1 MSDESVPWSLDEGDA
16 PGAALAR
23 LRGARELSVADVAE
37 RIKYS
42 PRQIEALEADDYGRL
57 PGATFVRGMIRGYA
71 KLLQT
76 DPAPVLRRFEER
88 HAPEHVT
95 LTMHSERIPF
105 PDGSRRA
112 TRLYLALSA
121 LAVAAAGAI
130 LYEWQFGLGAAMR
143 PAPPAPVARASVSQ
157 ASAALAPVA
166 PPLQVVSQEST
177 APAPRAPVASTSP
190 ARTAPPVSAAPAAS
204 VEPVA
209 AGDQSR
215 RISLEFRKESWVEI
229 KDGGGNTL
237 MSKLNPGGSSATV
250 QGKPPFSLTIGN
262 ASNVR
267 LTYDDTTV
275 DLAPFVKVEV
285 ARLTLE

>member
-1 MSDESVPWSLDEGDA
+1 MSDQSEARSLGEGEA

-23 LRGARELSVADVAE
+23 LRAARELSVADVAE

-42 PRQIEALEADDYGRL
+42 PRQIEALEADDYGKL
-57 PGATFVRGMIRGYA
+57 PGTTFVRGMIRGYA

-76 DPAPVLRRFEER
+76 DPGPVLRRFEDR
-88 HAPEHVT
+88 HAPEQVT
-95 LTMHSERIPF
+95 LSMHSERIPF

-112 TRLYLALSA
+112 TRLYLALA
-121 LAVAAAGAI
+121 GLAVAAAGAI
-130 LYEWQFGLGAAMR
+130 LYEWQFGLGAVSPLR
-143 PAPPAPVARASVSQ
+143 PAPPARAERASVTQ
-157 ASAALAPVA
+157 ASVPLAPVE
-166 PPLQVVSQEST
+166 PPQVVSQDS
-177 APAPRAPVASTSP
+177 ARPAKP
-190 ARTAPPVSAAPAAS
+190 AEPAA
-204 VEPVA
+204 VA
-209 AGDQSR
+209 DQSR

-267 LTYDDTTV
+267 LTYDDTAV

-285 ARLTLE
+285 ARLILE